1 MVEADDAEKIAFKY
15 IWQKLPN
22 SILWVEFSCR
32 FAFLSTKSLRN
43 RTPKIRQ
50 ILTMYQANVPTFD
63 KVQFF
68 KT

>member
-1 MVEADDAEKIAFKY
+1 MQVCIFYQPKG
-15 IWQKLPN
+15 
-22 SILWVEFSCR
+22 
-32 FAFLSTKSLRN
+32 LRN